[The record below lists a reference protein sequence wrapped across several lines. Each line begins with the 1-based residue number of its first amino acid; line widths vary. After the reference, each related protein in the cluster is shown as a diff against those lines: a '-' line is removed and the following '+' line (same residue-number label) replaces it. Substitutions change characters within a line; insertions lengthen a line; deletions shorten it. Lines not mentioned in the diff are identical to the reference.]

1 MQPDNQAR
9 AIFAL
14 TGPNVQT
21 DQIVVTEA
29 GLTAG
34 RVAEDND
41 LDLFDQKVS
50 RNHLRF
56 DLRDGVVYVT
66 DLGSRNG
73 TWLGDTRL
81 TANVE
86 QALDIGDGVRVG
98 PYTLILREVITP
110 QAAELPVPP
119 PPELPPEPD
128 PPEESQ
134 ADDEFVLMPP
144 LRRSI
149 KEPPNGHVPN
159 GLFAED
165 GYPIGFPKPPDGSN
179 WLQYLPAI
187 YSEDDFTGRYLLIA
201 ETIMTPITW
210 IIDNFDLY
218 LSPEVTPTEWLRWI
232 ASWFDLLLV
241 PELPLERQRAVMDQ
255 IGWLFFRRG
264 TRAGLERLLELY
276 FGLKPEIHEDQLC
289 HFTVR
294 LHLSRLDWKIET
306 SVIER
311 LIASQ
316 KPAFVDYTL
325 DIT

>member
-1 MQPDNQAR
+1 MQPDNQPR
-9 AIFAL
+9 AIFNI
-14 TGPNVQT
+14 TGPNIQA
-21 DQIVVTEA
+21 DQVIVTEA

-50 RNHLRF
+50 RNHMRL

-81 TANVE
+81 TANIE
-86 QALDIGDGVRVG
+86 QVLDIGDGIRVG
-98 PYTLILREVITP
+98 PFTLILREIVSP
-110 QAAELPVPP
+110 QSAVPEPP
-119 PPELPPEPD
+119 PLPELPPE
-128 PPEESQ
+128 Q
-134 ADDEFVLMPP
+134 AVELEPLDDFVPMPP
-144 LRRSI
+144 LQRSI
-149 KEPPNGHVPN
+149 DEPPNGHVPN
-159 GLFAED
+159 GLFGED
-165 GYPIGFPKPPDGSN
+165 GYPIGFSKTASN
-179 WLQYLPAI
+179 WLQYLPEI
-187 YSEDDFTGRYLLIA
+187 YSHDDFTGRYLLIP
-201 ETIMTPITW
+201 ETIMSPITW

-218 LSPEVTPTEWLRWI
+218 LSPEVSPTEWLQWI

-241 PELPLERQRAVMDQ
+241 PELPIERQRAVMDQ

-264 TRAGLERLLELY
+264 TRTGMERLLELY
-276 FGLKPEIHEDQLC
+276 FGMKPEIIEDQLC

-294 LHLSRLDWKIET
+294 LRLSALDWNIET

-325 DIT
+325 EIN